1 MESRAH
7 YAMEPTWGYS
17 LQGMAMLRHE
27 EEIACSVILHVT
39 RPHKRTKD
47 VVTGRV
53 FESSKCDKCVWRP
66 DPLRKLER
74 SPDPIATIGRGV
86 LLTK

>member
-27 EEIACSVILHVT
+27 E
-39 RPHKRTKD
+39 
-47 VVTGRV
+47 
-53 FESSKCDKCVWRP
+53 
-66 DPLRKLER
+66 
-74 SPDPIATIGRGV
+74 ATAWSLYDR
-86 LLTK
+86 